1 MAMTVLNASEL
12 AKAGRKNAPLRR
24 ALDQWLQTAQA
35 ASWDSLQDIRET
47 FPMTDGVTVKVAGG
61 IQIVATIFNIKGNS
75 YRLIAVVDFGRAII
89 RVVEV
94 LTHAEYSKGRWKDR
108 L

>member
-1 MAMTVLNASEL
+1 M
-12 AKAGRKNAPLRR
+12 RK
-24 ALDQWLQTAQA
+24 ALDQWLQITEA
-35 ASWDSLQDIRET
+35 ATWDCLQDIRET
-47 FPMTDGVTVKVAGG
+47 FPMTDGVTVKMAGG
-61 IQIVATIFNIKGNS
+61 IQVVATVFNVKGNS
-75 YRLIAVVDFGRAII
+75 YRLIAVIDFGRATI